1 MSQNR
6 SDNLENII
14 AAAKNG
20 EAKAQKQ
27 IYDLFAPVMMSVCYR
42 YMNDTET
49 AKDMLQEGFIRVFT
63 KIDSYA
69 GTGSFEGWLRRVF
82 VTTCLEHLRQKD
94 ALRMSSSLEDYN
106 QATPAEG
113 AEVIS
118 KMTVD
123 ELLLLISGLAE
134 GYRTVFNLFAI
145 EGYSHAEIAE
155 MLGISDVTSRTQF
168 LRARKILQEAVIKWE
183 NDGKRIR

>member
-14 AAAKNG
+14 AAAKNR
-20 EAKAQKQ
+20 ESKAQKN
-27 IYDLFAPVMMSVCYR
+27 IYDLFSPVMMGICYR

-94 ALRMSSSLEDYN
+94 ALRMSTSLEEYS
-106 QATPAEG
+106 QAVPSAG

-123 ELLLLISGLAE
+123 ELLQLVAGLAE
-134 GYRTVFNLFAI
+134 GYRTVFNLYAI
-145 EGYSHAEIAE
+145 EGFSHAEIAE
-155 MLGISDVTSRTQF
+155 MLGITEVTSRTQF
-168 LRARKILQEAVIKWE
+168 MRARKILQESVLKWD

>member
-6 SDNLENII
+6 SDQLENII

-20 EAKAQKQ
+20 ETKAQKK
-27 IYDLFAPVMMSVCYR
+27 IYDLFAPVMMGICYR

-63 KIDSYA
+63 KLDSYA

-94 ALRMSSSLEDYN
+94 ALKLSSSLEDN
-106 QATPAEG
+106 SLAVPATG
-113 AEVIS
+113 AEAIT
-118 KMTVD
+118 KMSVD
-123 ELLLLISGLAE
+123 ELLKLIAGLAE
-134 GYRTVFNLFAI
+134 GYRTVFNLYAI
-145 EGYSHAEIAE
+145 EGYAHAEIAE
-155 MLGISDVTSRTQF
+155 MLGITEVTSRTQF
-168 LRARKILQEAVIKWE
+168 MRARKILQEAVINWDK
-183 NDGKRIR
+183 DGKRIR